1 LDENILWIGTDD
13 GNIQVTKD
21 GGENWINVTTNLV
34 GIPANTWVYHI
45 EASVHGKGT
54 AYAVFEGHTT
64 GDMKPYS
71 LKTIDY
77 GQTWT
82 NIITDGVHGFVRN
95 IQEDYESENLLFL
108 GTEFGLY
115 VTIDGGK
122 NWSKFENNMP
132 ATAVHFMELQKQTN
146 DLVMGTHGRGV
157 IIIDD
162 ISPLRELGQEVLA
175 KDVYFFKT
183 KPFIMTEDSG
193 FSGSFGAET
202 QFVGQ
207 SKSSAARIVYY
218 LKKRHTFGKMKME
231 VFDMDGNKITDL
243 NPEKSKGI
251 NVVTWGFNKKV
262 PKMAQGKTLS
272 FAGFTSPRIPAGS
285 YKVILT
291 KGKKTY
297 EHVIEVNYD
306 KNSITTLAE
315 RKEQEA
321 LTETLFNMVEDL
333 AYMVYEINITM
344 DKAKEV
350 IKNDFKGKKKAQ
362 QTYNALNYLLKEL
375 VVTTG
380 DSYVA
385 SAAPELREKMGD
397 LYSNIASTYDR
408 VSGANRDNF
417 ELISEEFDTAKS
429 KYKEIQNKEVKKFNS
444 YLVKSGKELTK
455 LKSKKDF
462 LEK

>member
-1 LDENILWIGTDD
+1 
-13 GNIQVTKD
+13 
-21 GGENWINVTTNLV
+21 
-34 GIPANTWVYHI
+34 
-45 EASVHGKGT
+45 
-54 AYAVFEGHTT
+54 
-64 GDMKPYS
+64 
-71 LKTIDY
+71 
-77 GQTWT
+77 
-82 NIITDGVHGFVRN
+82 
-95 IQEDYESENLLFL
+95 
-108 GTEFGLY
+108 
-115 VTIDGGK
+115 
-122 NWSKFENNMP
+122 
-132 ATAVHFMELQKQTN
+132 
-146 DLVMGTHGRGV
+146 
-157 IIIDD
+157 
-162 ISPLRELGQEVLA
+162 
-175 KDVYFFKT
+175 
-183 KPFIMTEDSG
+183 MTEDSG

-333 AYMVYEINITM
+333 AYMVYETNITM
-344 DKAKEV
+344 DKAKKV
-350 IKNDFKGKKKAQ
+350 IKNDSKGKKKAQ
-362 QTYNALNYLLKEL
+362 QTYNALNNLLKEL

-385 SAAPELREKMGD
+385 SAVPELREKMGD
-397 LYSNIASTYDR
+397 LYSNIASTYDK

-444 YLVKSGKELTK
+444 YLVKSGKEPTK